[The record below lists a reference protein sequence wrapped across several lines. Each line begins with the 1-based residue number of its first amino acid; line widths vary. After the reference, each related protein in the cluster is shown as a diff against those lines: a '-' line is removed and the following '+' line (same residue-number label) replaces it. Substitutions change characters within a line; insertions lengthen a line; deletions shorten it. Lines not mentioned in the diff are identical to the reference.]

1 MSKSLIN
8 LPVQISKVCQKS
20 EFQIKFKKDLFLELS
35 PAPVFGP
42 AAWALDFGQLAL
54 PLPTR
59 PRPLGRPNLPSRPRW
74 PQVGGT
80 LPACRFLRGEIPHL
94 TSRRLRPSP
103 RPTESRALLGRLPH
117 RADHHCHH
125 RTCTR
130 AASQRRF
137 LSHNG
142 RSTPPLIT
150 PHHHPG

>member
-1 MSKSLIN
+1 MAYFIFLKYLDSQEDFRKILMSKSLIN

-80 LPACRFLRGEIPHL
+80 LPACCLLRGEMPHL

-103 RPTESRALLGRLPH
+103 RPARSSSSPGR
-117 RADHHCHH
+117 
-125 RTCTR
+125 
-130 AASQRRF
+130 
-137 LSHNG
+137 
-142 RSTPPLIT
+142 PPLPP
-150 PHHHPG
+150 PHGRACCLSASLPLP